1 MILNGYIFAI
11 LYALLCLAISFVAY
25 KFGLEKKYSRK
36 LVHILVGA
44 EWIIL
49 YRYVG
54 ATYHFIIVCVLFLA
68 LLSLAYFKNMMPMI
82 SSEND
87 NAPGT
92 VYYAVAMTIMS
103 TLTLFLPDMMLPF
116 GIGVFCTSLGDGFAG
131 LFGQLIKKHNPTIY
145 RNKSLWGTVFS
156 FLFSFGTA
164 IAFSVIF
171 DMNLKV
177 WHCAVIGVLSSILEI
192 ITGFGLDNITIT
204 LGTAF
209 LSYAFLN
216 YHIIELFIVPIVL
229 TPIIIAVVREKR
241 ILTGGGLLFAV
252 VLDIAV
258 SLIFGNFGFLVL
270 ASFLFGS
277 VVIDKIKKLRKKE
290 DSITKKGDCRDAV
303 QVIANGLV
311 PMLMA
316 IFYSITL
323 NPAFIVAYVAAL
335 AEAFADTAA
344 SGLGVYPDNVYDVFK
359 MRKTKQGLSGGMSVI
374 GTLASLIAPFAIAAI
389 ALAFSA
395 IDYKIMLVV
404 SLAAF
409 VGVLFDSFLGSIL
422 QVKYKCR
429 VCGEITEREVHCGK
443 LSEKHSGFTFF
454 DNDVVNLLSGA
465 FAAALGALLYVWIF

>member
-1 MILNGYIFAI
+1 MILKGYIFAI

-145 RNKSLWGTVFS
+145 RNKSFWGTVFS

-277 VVIDKIKKLRKKE
+277 VAVDKIKGVKHKNDE
-290 DSITKKGDCRDAV
+290 ITKKGDCRDAI
-303 QVIANGLV
+303 QVVANGLIPLV
-311 PMLMA
+311 MA
-316 IFYSITL
+316 ILYSITL
-323 NPAFIVAYVAAL
+323 NKAFIVGYVASL
-335 AEAFADTAA
+335 AEAFADTCA
-344 SGLGVYPDNVYDVFK
+344 SGIGAFSNSTFDIFRMK
-359 MRKTKQGLSGGMSVI
+359 KTQKGLSGGMSLC
-374 GTLASLIAPFAIAAI
+374 GTAASLIGAVLISLIGFLFDGYDYKFLIIASIAAFLG
-389 ALAFSA
+389 A
-395 IDYKIMLVV
+395 V
-404 SLAAF
+404 
-409 VGVLFDSFLGSIL
+409 FDSFLGSLL

-429 VCGEITEREVHCGK
+429 TCGRITEREVHCNK
-443 LSEKHSGFTFF
+443 PTEKYSGFAFF
-454 DNDVVNLLSGA
+454 DNDVVNLFSGA
-465 FAAALGALLYVWIF
+465 FASVLAILLYTII